1 MSRVDR
7 CWFLAGFT
15 VLLLCMAGPAGAQL
29 QTGDLYGTVIG
40 EEGSPL
46 PGVTVTVEGIGS
58 PKVQVT
64 DEKGEFRFLGMYPGT
79 YKVTAELQGFSTLE
93 YPDIG
98 VRVGGKTTLEIT
110 LSAAVQDVITVTGA
124 APILDER
131 KLNSGAN
138 LAAQD
143 LDKVPTARDPWSLLS
158 QAPGVL
164 VDRFNLGG
172 NESGQQSNFLGL
184 GASSTENVFAVDG
197 VILTDMNAVGGSATY
212 FDFGAFEEV
221 QFTVSSA
228 DVTIATAGV
237 TINQVTKRGTNEW
250 RGQARYLRTDGSLQS
265 ETTVLVEDPLTIGN
279 EIDAVE
285 EYGADIGGPLWK
297 DHLWIWGSYGKSDI
311 GNLTGLIGGDQ
322 QLDKTELEDFNTKLN
337 FQAGQEVSGVLHYW
351 TNDKLKF
358 GRGAGPTRVPEST
371 HDQTTP
377 QDIYKAEATWI
388 PTSSLFLTG
397 LWSRDDGIF
406 TLTPQGGLDADIFTD
421 EAGVRRGTNYDFDQD
436 AIIDQARLDGS
447 YFFAAGGT
455 NNELKFGAGFREQEN
470 HSGTVWPRSK
480 RTEAVTD
487 PDLPDDLELVIFP
500 RNRSVGLLTSYDSAW
515 LQDTI
520 TLGRWTINAGAR
532 YDKQTGE
539 NLASSDPGNPLAPGA
554 EPGGPEL
561 LPPLAFNGNDG
572 GGFAW
577 ETVVPRVGVTYA
589 LGEERKTLLRGTF
602 SQYAEQL
609 GQYVISRV
617 NPVSYVYA
625 YFYFTDANRN
635 LLLDPNEF
643 GSLEF
648 TYAYGFDS
656 SDPSAL
662 ISPNVNDSNFKPTIT
677 DELTFGVEHALNANL
692 ALGLNLVY
700 RNAHEIPEAR
710 LLISDD
716 ATGQVRVATRE
727 DWIVFDTVTAPLPD
741 GRTSRPVDLYDL
753 RPGLSPTGGSFFTN
767 GDRELEYRGVTLTF
781 TKRMANR
788 WSMHGHVN
796 YADWNWKLGPE
807 FERFDDPTDTINDAL
822 FFPDGDEAYFEASGG
837 NKSDVLIG
845 GKWSFNL
852 NGLYQVAPDR
862 PWGFNIGASLDGREG
877 YITPPY
883 VREGADLVGRRN
895 LQLTSDV
902 DEFRHDDVMVLNGHL
917 DKDIR
922 FGETSLTL
930 SLDGF
935 NLTDD
940 DVILQRQRNAFSTLT
955 TEGDREVSYYS
966 IEALSPRVFRVGAT
980 LRFR

>member
-7 CWFLAGFT
+7 CWFFAGLA
-15 VLLLCMAGPAGAQL
+15 VLLLWMAAPAAAQL

-40 EEGSPL
+40 EDGAPL

-58 PKVQVT
+58 PRVLVT
-64 DEKGEFRFLGMYPGT
+64 DERGEFRALGLYPGT
-79 YKVTAELQGFSTLE
+79 YKVTAELQGYSTLE

-98 VRVGGKTTLEIT
+98 IRVGGKTTIEIT
-110 LSAAVQDVITVTGA
+110 LSSAVQDVITVTGE
-124 APILDER
+124 APLLDER
-131 KLNSGAN
+131 KLNTGAN
-138 LAAQD
+138 IPAQE

-172 NESGQQSNFLGL
+172 NESGQQSTFLGL

-221 QFTVSSA
+221 QFTTSST

-237 TINQVTKRGTNEW
+237 TINQVTKRGTNTW
-250 RGQARYLRTDGSLQS
+250 RGQARYLRTDGDLQS
-265 ETTVLVEDPLTIGN
+265 DPAVLVEDPITIGN
-279 EIDAVE
+279 EIDTVE

-311 GNLTGLIGGDQ
+311 GNLTGVIGGDQ

-337 FQAGQEVSGVLHYW
+337 FQAGQQVSGVLHYW

-358 GRGAGPTRVPEST
+358 GRGAGPTRAPAAT

-388 PTSSLFLTG
+388 PTSSFFLTG
-397 LWSRDDGIF
+397 LWGRDDGIF

-421 EAGVRRGTNYDFDQD
+421 EAGTRRGTNYDFDQE
-436 AIIDQARLDGS
+436 AVIDQGRLDGS
-447 YFFAAGGT
+447 YFFTAGPA
-455 NNELKFGAGFREQEN
+455 NNELRFGAGFREQEN
-470 HSGTVWPRSK
+470 FSGTVWPRGK
-480 RTEAVTD
+480 RTEAITD
-487 PDLPDDLELVIFP
+487 PDFPDDLELVIFP

-520 TLGRWTINAGAR
+520 TLDRWTINAGVR
-532 YDKQTGE
+532 YDLQSGE
-539 NLASSDPGNPLAPGA
+539 NLASSDPGNSTVPGA
-554 EPGGPEL
+554 GPDEPGL
-561 LPPLAFNGNDG
+561 LPPLSFRGNDG
-572 GGFAW
+572 GGFEW

-589 LGEERKTLLRGTF
+589 LGEERKTLLRGSF

-617 NPVSYVYA
+617 NPVSYAYA

-635 LLLDPNEF
+635 LLLDPNER

-648 TYAYGFDS
+648 SYAYGIDT

-662 ISPNVNDSNFKPTIT
+662 VSPNVNDPNFKPTIT
-677 DELTFGVEHALNANL
+677 DELTFGVEHALSANL

-700 RNAHEIPEAR
+700 RNAHDIPEAR
-710 LLISDD
+710 LLITDE
-716 ATGQVRVATRE
+716 TGQVRAATRD
-727 DWIVFDTVTAPLPD
+727 DWILFDTVTAPLPD
-741 GRTSRPVDLYDL
+741 GRESRPVAVYDL
-753 RPGLSPTGGSFFTN
+753 RPGLSPTGGNYFTN
-767 GDRELEYRGVTLTF
+767 GDRELDYRGVTLSF
-781 TKRMANR
+781 NKRLANR
-788 WSMHGHVN
+788 WSMRGHLN
-796 YADWNWKLGPE
+796 WADWDWKLGPE
-807 FERFDDPTDTINDAL
+807 FLRYDDPTDTINDAL
-822 FFPDGDEAYFEASGG
+822 GFSDGEEAYFEASGG
-837 NKSDVLIG
+837 NKADVLVG
-845 GKWSFNL
+845 GQWSFNL

-862 PWGFNIGASLDGREG
+862 PWGFNVGASVDGREG
-877 YITPPY
+877 YVNPSF
-883 VREGADLVGRRN
+883 VRAGADLVGRRN
-895 LQLTSDV
+895 VQLTADIE
-902 DEFRHDDVMVLNGHL
+902 DFRHDDVIVFNSHL
-917 DKDIR
+917 DKDFA
-922 FGETSLTL
+922 FGETRLTL

-935 NLTDD
+935 NLTGE
-940 DVILQRQRNAFSTLT
+940 DVILQRQRNAFNTLT
-955 TEGDREVSYYS
+955 TSGDEEVSYYP
-966 IEALSPRVFRVGAT
+966 IEALSPRVFRLGAT